1 MEEGDTNGTCS
12 EIEYVATQAMCAT
25 LVESEG
31 RRIDGL
37 TRDAGI
43 VGFFWVFGRHAR
55 YGVWDEAKVDGRGGS
70 SYSAIH
76 SPGNGTKRRP
86 GEFRRTFKR
95 VVSMFGL
102 ICRVKKV
109 VAAHLSPLGPT

>member
-25 LVESEG
+25 LGASEG

-55 YGVWDEAKVDGRGGS
+55 YGGWDEAKVDGRAGS
-70 SYSAIH
+70 SLFIH
-76 SPGNGTKRRP
+76 QATERSGDRGRSDEPSN
-86 GEFRRTFKR
+86 E
-95 VVSMFGL
+95 
-102 ICRVKKV
+102 
-109 VAAHLSPLGPT
+109 